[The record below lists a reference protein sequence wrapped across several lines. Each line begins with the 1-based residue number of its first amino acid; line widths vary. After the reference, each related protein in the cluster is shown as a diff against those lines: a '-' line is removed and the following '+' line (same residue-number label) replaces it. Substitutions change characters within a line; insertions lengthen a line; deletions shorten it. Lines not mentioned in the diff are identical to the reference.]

1 MRTGV
6 IHALVLLALSVC
18 ADSPAELGRDWV
30 QATAAAPW
38 VPRAYHTSVVYNGE
52 TWVIGGQLY
61 FRAGGDVWYS
71 SNGTKWTMVTDWAR
85 FATREGHT
93 SVVHNNKMWVL
104 GGAGEGAVWSSS
116 DGANWTST
124 PIPVLWAA
132 REYHSSV
139 VFDNKMWILGGRSW
153 TTYFNDV

>member
-1 MRTGV
+1 
-6 IHALVLLALSVC
+6 
-18 ADSPAELGRDWV
+18 
-30 QATAAAPW
+30 
-38 VPRAYHTSVVYNGE
+38 
-52 TWVIGGQLY
+52 
-61 FRAGGDVWYS
+61 
-71 SNGTKWTMVTDWAR
+71 MVTDRAQ
-85 FATREGHT
+85 FTNGEGYT
-93 SVVHNNKMWVL
+93 AVVHNRKMWL
-104 GGAGEGAVWSSS
+104 IGGSGNAHGAVWSSS